1 VVTVVAAA
9 TVVVGGGAVVAEF
22 VEAAYLSIIG
32 CKDTNCG

>member
-1 VVTVVAAA
+1 
-9 TVVVGGGAVVAEF
+9 VVAEF